1 MRRRV
6 HLYQPF
12 LEERNVRRL
21 YQLKVWFR
29 EREGRRMPMTI
40 LLNRILDD
48 FFTVS
53 GSLVDV
59 ISPHD
64 SPGTRRTP

>member
-1 MRRRV
+1 VRRRV
-6 HLYQPF
+6 RLYQPF

-29 EREGRRMPMTI
+29 EQEGRRMPMTI

-53 GSLVDV
+53 GSLVDA
-59 ISPHD
+59 IPSLD
-64 SPGTRRTP
+64 SSDTRRTP

>member
-1 MRRRV
+1 MRRRL

-21 YQLKVWFR
+21 YHLKVWFR
-29 EREGRRMPMTI
+29 EHEGQRMPMTA

-53 GSLVDV
+53 GSPLDALPSLP
-59 ISPHD
+59 SPD
-64 SPGTRRTP
+64 TRRTP